1 MVDRKCLRAYDNII
15 LNYHILFMSTLSIP
29 LSPEQEQ
36 FVESLV
42 KRNIVPNKAE
52 AVRRA
57 LRLLAEE
64 EAVAAVLKA
73 EQEPTLKGNLRTLMK
88 KIR

>member
-1 MVDRKCLRAYDNII
+1 MYDVII

-64 EAVAAVLKA
+64 EAVSDVLRAQQEVRSGKA
-73 EQEPTLKGNLRTLMK
+73 LKGDIRKLLK
-88 KIR
+88 KI